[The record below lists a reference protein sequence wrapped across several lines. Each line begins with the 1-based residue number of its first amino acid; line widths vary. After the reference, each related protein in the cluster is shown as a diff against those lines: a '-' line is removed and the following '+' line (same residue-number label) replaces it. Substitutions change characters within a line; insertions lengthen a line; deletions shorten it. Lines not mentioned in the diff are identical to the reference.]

1 VVSADKVDLSRSAAP
16 ERSPWAAGDQA
27 RRQEGKPPRARPRAA
42 KATRLLTAC
51 CARYH
56 EASGGAVGSTDAGR
70 TTTNAEG
77 RGKQD
82 RFAPSPGGRTARKRA
97 IADAVETNAALSAS
111 GSQHASD
118 EPVARLPDFRVGKV
132 RGDAADRKKTS
143 AAKMVRMFD
152 HAMTMPV
159 SAGLSDTR
167 RCSPVVICAPTSAVG
182 AHGHTIGS
190 N

>member
-1 VVSADKVDLSRSAAP
+1 MGGTEV
-16 ERSPWAAGDQA
+16 AG
-27 RRQEGKPPRARPRAA
+27 
-42 KATRLLTAC
+42 
-51 CARYH
+51 
-56 EASGGAVGSTDAGR
+56 

-77 RGKQD
+77 RGKQE

-97 IADAVETNAALSAS
+97 IADAVETNAALSAF

-143 AAKMVRMFD
+143 AAKVVRMFD

-159 SAGLSDTR
+159 SAVLSYAR
-167 RCSPVVICAPTSAVG
+167 RCSPVVIRAPTSAVG

>member
-1 VVSADKVDLSRSAAP
+1 VRADKVDLSRSAAP
-16 ERSPWAAGDQA
+16 ERSAWAAGDQA
-27 RRQEGKPPRARPRAA
+27 RGQEGKPPRVRPRAA

-56 EASGGAVGSTDAGR
+56 EASGGAVGSTEAAR

-77 RGKQD
+77 RGKQE

-97 IADAVETNAALSAS
+97 IADAVETNAALSAFR
-111 GSQHASD
+111 SQEASD
-118 EPVARLPDFRVGKV
+118 DTAGRLPDFRVGKV

-143 AAKMVRMFD
+143 AAKVVRMFD
-152 HAMTMPV
+152 HAMTMPM
-159 SAGLSDTR
+159 SARLSNTR
-167 RCSPVVICAPTSAVG
+167 RRTPVVICAPTSAVG